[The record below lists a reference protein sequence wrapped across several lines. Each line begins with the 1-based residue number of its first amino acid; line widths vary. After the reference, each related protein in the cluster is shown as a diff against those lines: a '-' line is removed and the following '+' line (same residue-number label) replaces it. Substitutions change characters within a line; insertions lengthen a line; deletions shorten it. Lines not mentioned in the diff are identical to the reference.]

1 MKSQDCYTAKEAF
14 TFPLFCLVCL
24 AFNIYWGCSDVWPV
38 GAIVGT
44 AFFGIFTS
52 VYVYK
57 YSRFDRD
64 FFRIDANGITYK
76 EWSKTTTLKWSDI
89 AKCAVYYRH
98 SYASGSLFY
107 RVLDI
112 ILLSEAKRSKSISI
126 RLSGMYCRNKSVIT
140 AIEQFGGSEVY
151 DSQTSQSNNKY
162 VARILFTILIGIIII
177 FAYSIIHANNS
188 KSIIPNK
195 ETSLLKMALNT
206 ENNQPE
212 DFSQFIE
219 KFHSDTIFQ
228 EQRLAKSLVLFDSK
242 INVQV
247 PHGGDK
253 YDANY
258 SWENNDVITILH
270 RIDIDR
276 LKPRCQI
283 KIMHISDTVI
293 CEKISDSDNNRL
305 YFLEFSKH
313 GDKWA
318 LTQLLVN

>member
-14 TFPLFCLVCL
+14 PFPLLCLVCL
-24 AFNIYWGCSDVWPV
+24 AFNIYWGCSDIWPV

-44 AFFGIFTS
+44 SFFGIFIL
-52 VYVYK
+52 VYVVK
-57 YSRFDRD
+57 YFRFGRD
-64 FFRIDANGITYK
+64 FLRVDANGIVYK
-76 EWSKTTTLKWSDI
+76 EWSKTVTLKWSEI
-89 AKCAVYYRH
+89 AKCTVCYIQ
-98 SYASGSLFY
+98 SYGSGSLFY

-140 AIEQFGGSEVY
+140 AIKQFGSLEVF

-177 FAYSIIHANNS
+177 FAYSIIQANHS
-188 KSIIPNK
+188 KGIIPNK

-242 INVQV
+242 INVRV

-253 YDANY
+253 YNAYY
-258 SWENNDVITILH
+258 SWEDKDVITMLH

-276 LKPRCQI
+276 LKPKCHT

-293 CEKISDSDNNRL
+293 CENISDLDNNRL
-305 YFLEFSKH
+305 YFLEFSKQEN
-313 GDKWA
+313 KWL

>member
-44 AFFGIFTS
+44 SFFGIFTS
-52 VYVYK
+52 VYVFK
-57 YSRFDRD
+57 YLRFGRD
-64 FFRIDANGITYK
+64 SLRIDAYGIAYK
-76 EWSKTTTLKWSDI
+76 EWSKTTSLKWSEI
-89 AKCAVYYRH
+89 AKCTVCYIQ
-98 SYASGSLFY
+98 SYGSGSLFY

-126 RLSGMYCRNKSVIT
+126 RLSGKYCLNKNVIN
-140 AIEQFGGSEVY
+140 AIKQFGGSDIY

-162 VARILFTILIGIIII
+162 VARIFFAVIICIIII
-177 FAYSIIHANNS
+177 FAYSIIQANHS
-188 KSIIPNK
+188 KGIIPNK

-253 YDANY
+253 YDAYY
-258 SWENNDVITILH
+258 SWEDKDIITVLH

-276 LKPRCQI
+276 LKPRCHT

-293 CEKISDSDNNRL
+293 CENISDPDNNRL
-305 YFLEFSKH
+305 YFLEFSKQEN
-313 GDKWA
+313 KWL